1 MSNATKLPVE
11 ATKLLLHCCFYMQL
25 CSVRLVL
32 SHKYSE
38 YCHVTQDAQWKHGW
52 RWQVKTYTIIISC
65 CNCQYCKTATK
76 ASTSCASMLGKAICD
91 QPRFGGYEALLKDRM
106 TDSKAYHNFCRMS
119 PADYQELL
127 NLVTPLVSYLDTL
140 LRKAISADERLAVTL
155 RYLATGMST
164 QYRMPPLD
172 WYLQGH
178 VVTTI
183 TRFLQNSTGF
193 QCTRLVVLVWK
204 CLNGTAP
211 GYLSELCVPV
221 ASAHFQETTESLSV
235 PHLMYW
241 RLSLIHIWRCRRRG

>member
-1 MSNATKLPVE
+1 
-11 ATKLLLHCCFYMQL
+11 
-25 CSVRLVL
+25 
-32 SHKYSE
+32 
-38 YCHVTQDAQWKHGW
+38 
-52 RWQVKTYTIIISC
+52 
-65 CNCQYCKTATK
+65 
-76 ASTSCASMLGKAICD
+76 
-91 QPRFGGYEALLKDRM
+91 M
-106 TDSKAYHNFCRMS
+106 TDSKAKAYHNFCRMS
-119 PADYQELL
+119 PANYQELL
-127 NLVTPLVSYLDTL
+127 NLVTPLVSYLDIR

-193 QCTRLVVLVWK
+193 QCTRELCSRLVVLVWK

-235 PHLMYW
+235 PHLMCW
-241 RLSLIHIWRCRRRG
+241 RREGTFTTARRCCGVFVILAPDIKLQTYLLITQKAANTCIRMYTDVC